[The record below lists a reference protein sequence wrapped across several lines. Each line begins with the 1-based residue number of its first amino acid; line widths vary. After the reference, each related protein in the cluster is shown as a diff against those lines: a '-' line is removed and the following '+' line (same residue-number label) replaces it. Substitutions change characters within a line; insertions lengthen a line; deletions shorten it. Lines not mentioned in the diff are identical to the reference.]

1 MAISTKALAIGVV
14 IGLMIGLAAGYFVTP
29 KGVDVTALEKQ
40 ISDLEKQVGTLQTQ
54 IKDKEATISSLESQ
68 VGSLEEELR
77 TKTNQLNELQTK
89 LNEKDDEITKLKTEV
104 TNLKSQIADLEAQIE
119 ELEKLVP
126 PSVKGE
132 WNLITTF
139 TGLTSKTTSLFR
151 IPSGYWRINWQF
163 TGPSLS
169 IFSFSVYLEGE
180 TFYEESLM
188 AMGPSKSDTTYLYLG
203 PGNFY
208 IEVEATL
215 IEQWT
220 LTVEA
225 FIPD

>member
-1 MAISTKALAIGVV
+1 MKDISTLSIGLIIGLV
-14 IGLMIGLAAGYFVTP
+14 IGLVVGYAFVS
-29 KGVDVTALEKQ
+29 KSVDATALERQVNK
-40 ISDLEKQVGTLQTQ
+40 LEAQV
-54 IKDKEATISSLESQ
+54 KDKDATISTLESQ
-68 VGSLEEELR
+68 VSDLSTQISNLQGELQ
-77 TKTNQLNELQTK
+77 TKTNQLGELQIK
-89 LNEKDDEITKLKTEV
+89 LNEKDAEITKLRTQI

-139 TGLTSKTTSLFR
+139 TGSTSKTTSLFR

-169 IFSFSVYLEGE
+169 IFTFSVHLEGE

-188 AMGPSKSDTTYLYLG
+188 AMGPSKSDTTYLYVG

-208 IEVEATL
+208 IEVEASL

-220 LTVEA
+220 LTIEA
-225 FIPD
+225 FIPE